1 MKAVFV
7 TADNI
12 QSEPMDVPA
21 DFVKHN
27 RSIYRVIGP
36 VLSFAAYDAMR
47 DEMGSFAR
55 RLYSIDCLE
64 YILIQGHRETVAV
77 YREVR

>member
-1 MKAVFV
+1 MGVPALVMAWFIIRDGPPPAPHVV
-7 TADNI
+7 TA
-12 QSEPMDVPA
+12 
-21 DFVKHN
+21 
-27 RSIYRVIGP
+27 IGP

-64 YILIQGHRETVAV
+64 YVLIQGHRETVAV